1 MRPVGT
7 PDELERRRLRAVALL
22 TQGHAPVEVAR
33 MVGVNRRSV
42 RRWKAA
48 YRKKGRPALEARPA
62 SGRPPK
68 LPASQTRRLE
78 RELLRGAK
86 AAGFATDLWTCPRVA
101 RIIRDR
107 FGVTYHVDH
116 VGRLLRDLG
125 WSPQKPQRRAV
136 ERDEAEI
143 QRWVKQEWPRVKK
156 KPPA

>member
-22 TQGHAPVEVAR
+22 TQGHPPVEVAR

-48 YRKKGRPALEARPA
+48 YRQKGRPALEARPA

-78 RELLRGAK
+78 RELLRGAQ
-86 AAGFATDLWTCPRVA
+86 AAGFASDLWTGSRVA
-101 RIIRDR
+101 RLIEQR
-107 FGVTYHVDH
+107 FRVHYHVDPI
-116 VGRLLRDLG
+116 GRWLHARG
-125 WSPQKPQRRAV
+125 WSPQKPARRAS
-136 ERDEAEI
+136 ERDEVGI
-143 QRWVKQEWPRVKK
+143 RQWINQTWPALKK
-156 KPPA
+156 KRAG